1 MTPAFALWL
10 ASFLAVAALLGIVM
24 YMSDASAAAITWVQL
39 ICLSDLENDFINPH
53 DSASRINLLVA
64 PEAALHA
71 GLSVLHLV
79 TGRWV
84 FALLNAPLVVYH
96 ARLWAALINPEAGRR
111 ARPPSRPRPGPDGR
125 SFGIGGSGGRWQ
137 RREHLVD
144 VTEIFVQLPAAKKM
158 RLLKL
163 FFYLLLFV
171 ISIYKLVESTVY
183 MLMEGDGVEHA
194 HHRATH

>member
-24 YMSDASAAAITWVQL
+24 YML

-79 TGRWV
+79 TGRWI
-84 FALLNAPLVVYH
+84 FALLNAPLVAYH
-96 ARLWAALINPEAGRR
+96 ARL
-111 ARPPSRPRPGPDGR
+111 
-125 SFGIGGSGGRWQ
+125 WQ